1 MKLPGKMENINI
13 NTGRIN
19 VIRVQENVKIIVE
32 HLLDGIKEENVDIG
46 HFELKRMI

>member
-1 MKLPGKMENINI
+1 MENINI